1 VLLDSKRLSC
11 SVAERSSHDGVLDIR
26 ESNARLTDAL
36 ADMDGTTGRPRNSRN
51 GILRL
56 YLPVVVLAGVAT
68 ISPARANQVA
78 DCVSSCVL
86 GLDTIIKARLGRPAI
101 SASSHEGV
109 RSQL

>member
-68 ISPARANQVA
+68 MVGFSLLSRVAQQGLIRLRIAFRAA
-78 DCVSSCVL
+78 C
-86 GLDTIIKARLGRPAI
+86 
-101 SASSHEGV
+101 
-109 RSQL
+109 